1 GRDRGATA
9 RLRLDRCRVERSAWR
24 RRLRGG
30 CSDARGR
37 RGEASDGARDHRRVR
52 RGRRMAGLS
61 RRNPNHFSARV
72 GGILRGPRKMS
83 ESIALLDAT
92 KIEQI
97 KSHAKI
103 IAASGLVPDHFAK
116 NPQAIYTAIDMARAL
131 KEEPVTFMQN
141 VYFIGGRAGMY
152 AQYMLSRLRR
162 SGAIRGT
169 VRYRVEGKGDSL
181 AVTCSAVDAETGEEI
196 FGPTVSMS
204 MANAEG
210 WTKNPKYRSMPEVM
224 LRKRAVTFLVREH
237 YPDVL
242 MGFSTVEELEDM
254 AHGSRTVRATVV
266 EDDAI
271 ADLNAK
277 ILGDGEP
284 ESQVVEAAEAEVA
297 R

>member
-1 GRDRGATA
+1 
-9 RLRLDRCRVERSAWR
+9 
-24 RRLRGG
+24 
-30 CSDARGR
+30 
-37 RGEASDGARDHRRVR
+37 
-52 RGRRMAGLS
+52 
-61 RRNPNHFSARV
+61 
-72 GGILRGPRKMS
+72 MS

-92 KIEQI
+92 TIEQI

-141 VYFIGGRAGMY
+141 VYFVGGRAGMY
-152 AQYMLSRLRR
+152 SQYMLSRLRR

-181 AVTCSAVDAETGEEI
+181 SVTCSAVDAETGEEI
-196 FGPTVSMS
+196 CAPAVSME
-204 MANAEG
+204 MAKAEG

-224 LRKRAVTFLVREH
+224 LRKRAVAFLVREH

-266 EDDAI
+266 EDDAV

-277 ILGDGEP
+277 ILGDGSAGSPPMSAEDIA
-284 ESQVVEAAEAEVA
+284 EREAIEAEANQ
-297 R
+297 